1 MGEVLDLQRSGF
13 RRRSP
18 SFETLQVPWHFKH
31 SKEHSINLYEMVR
44 YYDDSLNDEEA
55 RFPLWRS
62 DSDLSG
68 SGRDERR
75 ASKGNMNRILLIIS
89 LALLVI
95 ISLYFQY
102 SQMRLSQQ
110 LSSDEEQLKK
120 LQQTVKDQTLVIN
133 RFNSS
138 VTNSDVVKRLT
149 TLEYTLETNTKELH
163 EELDRTIA
171 DVNYKLNSTMSS
183 LEQTVEKA
191 ENEIASRVETVKKDY
206 EEFERKTNDQFSMEN
221 SFMIW
226 QLAGTFTLLSCLI
239 SSWHMGAHFRNL
251 EQPIIQRKILA
262 ILWMS
267 PIYAITSWVS
277 LVFPQLEGYAAILK
291 DSYEGYIIYQVSQL
305 FSDLVR
311 SDYHRR
317 QMTDFASLLLLQ
329 FLSFCI
335 SVLGKGDRERVI
347 SLLAKRADHLSPPVS
362 CRTLFFCCFCC
373 CKPPR
378 YESDEALA
386 RAVLMQCQKFAMQFV
401 FWRPATTIAKVYLKK
416 YDYYGPWGAEDEKDW
431 RSIQFYIVLI
441 QNISIFLAFT
451 GLLKFYHAVDKDLAW
466 CRPFAKFMCIKGVV
480 FMTFWQGLAISLLA
494 TTLDETDGDP
504 EEWATK
510 SQNFLICLEM
520 LLFSLAHYYCFPV
533 NEWKPDYKVNY
544 NNKLKFGDSVALG
557 DFFSDLKLVMRRNNI
572 KSLKQQKK
580 KKPKKMTP
588 THPSTPILEEV
599 DEEDVVEEDEGTYES
614 EFGNDDASDDA
625 SLSTTFSNQTE
636 KTVDVEVVNDAQER
650 LTRFLDDMT
659 FTRHDSED
667 ANSEKSPLRPSV
679 FTAVAEIAQRSGDV
693 KTPKADN
700 LVSENSR
707 LLPTPGDPTIFN
719 TLSNIDEQSSGED
732 EEQRYNC

>member
-1 MGEVLDLQRSGF
+1 
-13 RRRSP
+13 
-18 SFETLQVPWHFKH
+18 
-31 SKEHSINLYEMVR
+31 MVR

-95 ISLYFQY
+95 ISVYFQY
-102 SQMRLSQQ
+102 SQMKLSQQ

-291 DSYEGYIIYQVSQL
+291 DSYEGYIIYQVSQI
-305 FSDLVR
+305 FSDWFVLITTRQMGLTLRRCCLHYSFCHFVFPSWGKEIEKESSVYWQSVLITYLLQLAVEHYFSVAFAVANHPVTKVMKPWLVR
-311 SDYHRR
+311 
-317 QMTDFASLLLLQ
+317 F
-329 FLSFCI
+329 
-335 SVLGKGDRERVI
+335 
-347 SLLAKRADHLSPPVS
+347 
-362 CRTLFFCCFCC
+362 
-373 CKPPR
+373 
-378 YESDEALA
+378 
-386 RAVLMQCQKFAMQFV
+386 
-401 FWRPATTIAKVYLKK
+401 
-416 YDYYGPWGAEDEKDW
+416 
-431 RSIQFYIVLI
+431 
-441 QNISIFLAFT
+441 
-451 GLLKFYHAVDKDLAW
+451 
-466 CRPFAKFMCIKGVV
+466 
-480 FMTFWQGLAISLLA
+480 
-494 TTLDETDGDP
+494 
-504 EEWATK
+504 
-510 SQNFLICLEM
+510 
-520 LLFSLAHYYCFPV
+520 
-533 NEWKPDYKVNY
+533 
-544 NNKLKFGDSVALG
+544 
-557 DFFSDLKLVMRRNNI
+557 
-572 KSLKQQKK
+572 
-580 KKPKKMTP
+580 
-588 THPSTPILEEV
+588 
-599 DEEDVVEEDEGTYES
+599 
-614 EFGNDDASDDA
+614 
-625 SLSTTFSNQTE
+625 
-636 KTVDVEVVNDAQER
+636 
-650 LTRFLDDMT
+650 
-659 FTRHDSED
+659 
-667 ANSEKSPLRPSV
+667 
-679 FTAVAEIAQRSGDV
+679 
-693 KTPKADN
+693 
-700 LVSENSR
+700 
-707 LLPTPGDPTIFN
+707 
-719 TLSNIDEQSSGED
+719 
-732 EEQRYNC
+732 